1 VTANYEALLSQ
12 VTGIKELEN
21 VLDSV
26 SSDISSLNNSLQ
38 RLLVKK
44 RMDLAEVIN
53 ITFVYIVWL

>member
-26 SSDISSLNNSLQ
+26 SSDISSLNSSLQ
-38 RLLVKK
+38 RLLAKK

-53 ITFVYIVWL
+53 MTFVYIVWL